1 MQAIQHR
8 GSVYR
13 VRAVH
18 DRSERDG
25 RVRHVA
31 AVSTH
36 WHRFGRRAL
45 RRLRA
50 SAWLLTQ
57 TTLAAVAA
65 WLAASHIAGHEDPFF
80 APMAAVS
87 ALSTSLAERGL
98 TALRLLFGV
107 ILGITIGELAI
118 GMLGGGYAS
127 LAVATFGAMALARML
142 GGVRIVVV
150 QAAAGAIL
158 TVAAA
163 DGQIGVN
170 RLIDALIG
178 AGVALLFSQLL
189 FAPEPVALL
198 RRAQKAA
205 LADMVDGLEMTA
217 RALERDAAESA
228 ERAMTLL
235 RDLRDRLTEL
245 RRVRR
250 LSTRAM
256 RHSLVWRSRR
266 ESLVRESAFASHL
279 DLLGGSCL
287 MLARTALFVPAPQRG
302 ALVASVREL
311 AHALTDL
318 AHGLDDRAVRQNVAD
333 RAFRITRQ
341 YAGEATEHGSILAPA
356 IIALR
361 IVAADVM
368 IYAGVDIDEARE
380 ALRRGTSTFEVLA
393 PPPPVRWPI
402 RWNVRWR
409 RG

>member
-1 MQAIQHR
+1 MD
-8 GSVYR
+8 V
-13 VRAVH
+13 
-18 DRSERDG
+18 
-25 RVRHVA
+25 VA
-31 AVSTH
+31 LSRT
-36 WHRFGRRAL
+36 WHRLRRRAL

-50 SAWLLTQ
+50 SVWLLAQ
-57 TTLAAVAA
+57 TALAAVAA
-65 WLAASHIAGHEDPFF
+65 WLLALHVAGHEDPFF

-87 ALSTSLAERGL
+87 ALSTSLVERGL

-107 ILGITIGELAI
+107 ILGITIGELAV
-118 GMLGGGYAS
+118 GLLGGGYAS
-127 LAVATFGAMALARML
+127 LAVATFGAMALARMF
-142 GGVRIVVV
+142 GGVRLVVV

-158 TVAAA
+158 TVVSA
-163 DGQIGVN
+163 DGQIGIN

-217 RALERDAAESA
+217 RALERDVAESA

-256 RHSLVWRSRR
+256 RHELVWRSRR
-266 ESLVRESAFASHL
+266 KSLARESAFASHL

-287 MLARTALFVPAPQRG
+287 MLARTALFVPASERS

-311 AHALTDL
+311 ASALTDL
-318 AHGLDDRAVRQNVAD
+318 ANGLDDRSVRQSVAD
-333 RAFRITRQ
+333 RAFRIMRQ
-341 YAGEATEHGSILAPA
+341 YAGEATEHGSVLAPA

-361 IVAADVM
+361 IVAADIMV
-368 IYAGVDIDEARE
+368 YAGVDVAEARE
-380 ALRRGTSTFEVLA
+380 ALRRGTNTFEVLA
-393 PPPPVRWPI
+393 PPPSVRWPI
-402 RWNVRWR
+402 RWNVPWR